1 MPDPTR
7 AWIALVVLSAASTA
21 LAVAVASGGL
31 AGLRV
36 TLAGAAILALAWGKA
51 QLILDAYLGLAAAP
65 AFRRGMALVMTLYAL
80 LLLGLYLGA

>member
-1 MPDPTR
+1 MHGPTR
-7 AWIALVVLSAASTA
+7 AWVALVALSAASTA
-21 LAVAVASGGL
+21 LAVAVSSGSL

-65 AFRRGMALVMTLYAL
+65 ALRRGMALVMALYAL
-80 LLLGLYLGA
+80 LLLGLYLAA